1 MTRERFTENLLMYP
15 GMALMVASVIW
26 FYLAGLLSLPAEVV
40 SDELAYALY
49 QMTLVRDALAIFV
62 IGATMGLSGLGL
74 AAFHA
79 GRNGTQHRQESSDM
93 WKPVLT
99 GVLLIAA
106 GAQAST
112 LEELRQLEAHKTT
125 PGKASQVQTA
135 VTSSSPVAPAVPE
148 RRDYRL
154 PDGRVVNLKN
164 YKLVLFMQSRC
175 GYCQQFDPLLKRVT
189 AQMGLDVFPYTLDG
203 MGDASFPD
211 AIPATEAVIRD
222 MWSNMRPVTPAAFLV
237 EVNTL
242 KTLPLLYGIVDERTL
257 RQRIDEGL
265 GFAVSAKGKHE
276 IMKKQK

>member
-1 MTRERFTENLLMYP
+1 
-15 GMALMVASVIW
+15 
-26 FYLAGLLSLPAEVV
+26 
-40 SDELAYALY
+40 
-49 QMTLVRDALAIFV
+49 
-62 IGATMGLSGLGL
+62 
-74 AAFHA
+74 
-79 GRNGTQHRQESSDM
+79 M
-93 WKPVLT
+93 WKQVLT
-99 GVLLIAA
+99 GVLLIATSV
-106 GAQAST
+106 QASST
-112 LEELRQLEAHKTT
+112 LEELRQLESHKTT
-125 PGKASQVQTA
+125 PGKASQIQTA
-135 VTSSSPVAPAVPE
+135 ATSLSPVAPAVPE

-189 AQMGLDVFPYTLDG
+189 TQMGLDVFPYTLDG
-203 MGDASFPD
+203 MGDAFFPD

-242 KTLPLLYGIVDERTL
+242 KTLPLLYGIVDEQTL
-257 RQRIDEGL
+257 RQRIDEAL

>member
-1 MTRERFTENLLMYP
+1 MWKQ
-15 GMALMVASVIW
+15 ALT
-26 FYLAGLLSLPAEVV
+26 GLL
-40 SDELAYALY
+40 
-49 QMTLVRDALAIFV
+49 LV
-62 IGATMGLSGLGL
+62 
-74 AAFHA
+74 AAC
-79 GRNGTQHRQESSDM
+79 
-93 WKPVLT
+93 V
-99 GVLLIAA
+99 
-106 GAQAST
+106 QASST

-189 AQMGLDVFPYTLDG
+189 AQMGLDVFPYTLDS

-222 MWSNMRPVTPAAFLV
+222 MWSNIRPVTPAAFLV

-242 KTLPLLYGIVDERTL
+242 KTLPLLYGIVDEQTL

-265 GFAVSAKGKHE
+265 GFANAAGTGVKSKTGGEK
-276 IMKKQK
+276 

>member
-1 MTRERFTENLLMYP
+1 
-15 GMALMVASVIW
+15 
-26 FYLAGLLSLPAEVV
+26 
-40 SDELAYALY
+40 
-49 QMTLVRDALAIFV
+49 
-62 IGATMGLSGLGL
+62 
-74 AAFHA
+74 
-79 GRNGTQHRQESSDM
+79 M
-93 WKPVLT
+93 WKQVLT
-99 GVLLIAA
+99 GLLLVAA
-106 GAQAST
+106 CVQASST

-125 PGKASQVQTA
+125 PGKASQIQTA
-135 VTSSSPVAPAVPE
+135 ATSLSPVAPAVPE

-189 AQMGLDVFPYTLDG
+189 TQMGLDVFPYTLDG
-203 MGDASFPD
+203 MGDAFFPD

-242 KTLPLLYGIVDERTL
+242 KTMPLLYGIVDEQTL
-257 RQRIDEGL
+257 RQRIDEAL

>member
-1 MTRERFTENLLMYP
+1 
-15 GMALMVASVIW
+15 
-26 FYLAGLLSLPAEVV
+26 
-40 SDELAYALY
+40 
-49 QMTLVRDALAIFV
+49 
-62 IGATMGLSGLGL
+62 
-74 AAFHA
+74 
-79 GRNGTQHRQESSDM
+79 M
-93 WKPVLT
+93 WKQVLT
-99 GVLLIAA
+99 GVLLIATSV
-106 GAQAST
+106 QAST
-112 LEELRQLEAHKTT
+112 LEELRQLESHKTT
-125 PGKASQVQTA
+125 PGKASQIQTSA
-135 VTSSSPVAPAVPE
+135 TSSSPVAPAVPE
-148 RRDYRL
+148 RRDYHL

-222 MWSNMRPVTPAAFLV
+222 MWSNIRPVTPAAFLV

-242 KTLPLLYGIVDERTL
+242 KTLPLLYGIVDEQTL
-257 RQRIDEGL
+257 RQRINEAL

>member
-1 MTRERFTENLLMYP
+1 
-15 GMALMVASVIW
+15 
-26 FYLAGLLSLPAEVV
+26 
-40 SDELAYALY
+40 
-49 QMTLVRDALAIFV
+49 
-62 IGATMGLSGLGL
+62 
-74 AAFHA
+74 
-79 GRNGTQHRQESSDM
+79 M
-93 WKPVLT
+93 WKPALT

-125 PGKASQVQTA
+125 PGKASQVQTTA
-135 VTSSSPVAPAVPE
+135 TSSSPVAPAVPE

-203 MGDASFPD
+203 MGDAFFPD

-265 GFAVSAKGKHE
+265 GFAVSAKGKYE

>member
-1 MTRERFTENLLMYP
+1 
-15 GMALMVASVIW
+15 
-26 FYLAGLLSLPAEVV
+26 
-40 SDELAYALY
+40 
-49 QMTLVRDALAIFV
+49 
-62 IGATMGLSGLGL
+62 
-74 AAFHA
+74 
-79 GRNGTQHRQESSDM
+79 M
-93 WKPVLT
+93 WKLVLT
-99 GVLLIAA
+99 GLLLVAA
-106 GAQAST
+106 CVQASST

-125 PGKASQVQTA
+125 PGKASQVQTTA
-135 VTSSSPVAPAVPE
+135 TSSSPVAPAVPE

-189 AQMGLDVFPYTLDG
+189 TQMGLDVFPYTLDG
-203 MGDASFPD
+203 QGDVSFPE
-211 AIPATEAVIRD
+211 AIPATEAVVRD
-222 MWSNMRPVTPAAFLV
+222 MWGDMRPVTPAAFLV

-242 KTLPLLYGIVDERTL
+242 KTLPLLYGIVDEQTL

>member
-1 MTRERFTENLLMYP
+1 
-15 GMALMVASVIW
+15 
-26 FYLAGLLSLPAEVV
+26 
-40 SDELAYALY
+40 
-49 QMTLVRDALAIFV
+49 
-62 IGATMGLSGLGL
+62 
-74 AAFHA
+74 
-79 GRNGTQHRQESSDM
+79 M
-93 WKPVLT
+93 WKQVLT
-99 GVLLIAA
+99 GLLLVAA
-106 GAQAST
+106 CVQASST

-125 PGKASQVQTA
+125 PGKASQIQTA
-135 VTSSSPVAPAVPE
+135 ATSLSPVAPAVPE

-203 MGDASFPD
+203 LGDTSFPD

-242 KTLPLLYGIVDERTL
+242 KTLPLLYGIVDEQTL
-257 RQRIDEGL
+257 RQRIDEAL
-265 GFAVSAKGKHE
+265 GFANAAGTGVKSKRGSEK
-276 IMKKQK
+276 

>member
-1 MTRERFTENLLMYP
+1 
-15 GMALMVASVIW
+15 
-26 FYLAGLLSLPAEVV
+26 
-40 SDELAYALY
+40 
-49 QMTLVRDALAIFV
+49 
-62 IGATMGLSGLGL
+62 
-74 AAFHA
+74 
-79 GRNGTQHRQESSDM
+79 M
-93 WKPVLT
+93 WKQVLT
-99 GVLLIAA
+99 GVLLIATSV
-106 GAQAST
+106 QASST
-112 LEELRQLEAHKTT
+112 LEELRQLESHKTT
-125 PGKASQVQTA
+125 PGKASQIQTA
-135 VTSSSPVAPAVPE
+135 ATSLSPVAPAVPE

-242 KTLPLLYGIVDERTL
+242 KTLPLLYGIVDEQTL
-257 RQRIDEGL
+257 RQRIDEAL
-265 GFAVSAKGKHE
+265 GFANAAGTGVKSKTEGGK
-276 IMKKQK
+276 

>member
-1 MTRERFTENLLMYP
+1 
-15 GMALMVASVIW
+15 
-26 FYLAGLLSLPAEVV
+26 
-40 SDELAYALY
+40 
-49 QMTLVRDALAIFV
+49 
-62 IGATMGLSGLGL
+62 
-74 AAFHA
+74 
-79 GRNGTQHRQESSDM
+79 M
-93 WKPVLT
+93 WKQVLT

-125 PGKASQVQTA
+125 PGKASQMQTA
-135 VTSSSPVAPAVPE
+135 ATSSSPVAPAVPE

-203 MGDASFPD
+203 KGDVSF
-211 AIPATEAVIRD
+211 PATEAVIRD

-242 KTLPLLYGIVDERTL
+242 KTLPLLYGIVDEQTL
-257 RQRIDEGL
+257 RQRIDDALE
-265 GFAVSAKGKHE
+265 FANAAVTGTGSG
-276 IMKKQK
+276 MKASPEFPH

>member
-1 MTRERFTENLLMYP
+1 
-15 GMALMVASVIW
+15 
-26 FYLAGLLSLPAEVV
+26 
-40 SDELAYALY
+40 
-49 QMTLVRDALAIFV
+49 
-62 IGATMGLSGLGL
+62 
-74 AAFHA
+74 
-79 GRNGTQHRQESSDM
+79 M
-93 WKPVLT
+93 WKQVLT
-99 GVLLIAA
+99 GLLLVAA
-106 GAQAST
+106 CVQASST

-125 PGKASQVQTA
+125 PGKASQIQTA
-135 VTSSSPVAPAVPE
+135 VTSLSPVAPAVPE

-211 AIPATEAVIRD
+211 AIPSTEAVIRD

-242 KTLPLLYGIVDERTL
+242 KTLPLLYGIVDEQTL
-257 RQRIDEGL
+257 RQRIDEAL
-265 GFAVSAKGKHE
+265 GFANAAGTGVKSKTEGGK
-276 IMKKQK
+276 

>member
-1 MTRERFTENLLMYP
+1 
-15 GMALMVASVIW
+15 
-26 FYLAGLLSLPAEVV
+26 
-40 SDELAYALY
+40 
-49 QMTLVRDALAIFV
+49 
-62 IGATMGLSGLGL
+62 
-74 AAFHA
+74 
-79 GRNGTQHRQESSDM
+79 M
-93 WKPVLT
+93 WKQVLT
-99 GVLLIAA
+99 GLLLVAA
-106 GAQAST
+106 CVQASST

-125 PGKASQVQTA
+125 PGKASQIQTA
-135 VTSSSPVAPAVPE
+135 ATSLSPVAPAVPE

-175 GYCQQFDPLLKRVT
+175 GYCRQFDPLLKRVT
-189 AQMGLDVFPYTLDG
+189 TQMGLDVFPYTLDG
-203 MGDASFPD
+203 MGDTSFPD

-242 KTLPLLYGIVDERTL
+242 KTLPLLYGIVDEQTL
-257 RQRIDEGL
+257 RQRIDEAL

>member
-1 MTRERFTENLLMYP
+1 
-15 GMALMVASVIW
+15 
-26 FYLAGLLSLPAEVV
+26 
-40 SDELAYALY
+40 
-49 QMTLVRDALAIFV
+49 
-62 IGATMGLSGLGL
+62 
-74 AAFHA
+74 
-79 GRNGTQHRQESSDM
+79 M
-93 WKPVLT
+93 WKQVLT
-99 GVLLIAA
+99 GVLLIATSV
-106 GAQAST
+106 QASST
-112 LEELRQLEAHKTT
+112 LEELRQLESHKTT
-125 PGKASQVQTA
+125 PGKASQIQTA
-135 VTSSSPVAPAVPE
+135 ATSLSPVAPAVPE

-189 AQMGLDVFPYTLDG
+189 TQMGLDVFPYTLDG
-203 MGDASFPD
+203 LGDTSFPD

-242 KTLPLLYGIVDERTL
+242 KTLPLLYGIVDEQTL
-257 RQRIDEGL
+257 RQRIDEAL